1 VTIIFLISS
10 CLSGVIPLNGNDGQT
25 AEKLRIVL
33 DERLERSSSGQN
45 ERDTA
50 GIHRILQ
57 RIRHLL
63 EIPFR
68 RVVHYVLHFI
78 EVNGELAHLLDTI
91 EGQWSPMMILVM
103 SISLKSCTGRG
114 VSGAARY
121 VAVLGVGR
129 LSHNKGCGQQVRAR
143 ESCRTNGP
151 SRSAALIQRFRVLRT
166 WAARSGEAFTK
177 RETNVPRS
185 WERFRRGSG
194 NIVNEMIGMC
204 RTGWA
209 AQCFSRT
216 PVSGTALV
224 H

>member
-33 DERLERSSSGQN
+33 DERLERSGSGQN

-78 EVNGELAHLLDTI
+78 EVNDELAHLLDTI

-103 SISLKSCTGRG
+103 GISLKRLHGPRRQRGR
-114 VSGAARY
+114 S
-121 VAVLGVGR
+121 L
-129 LSHNKGCGQQVRAR
+129 
-143 ESCRTNGP
+143 CRG
-151 SRSAALIQRFRVLRT
+151 
-166 WAARSGEAFTK
+166 ARSWPTESQQGLRAAGSGTRILPHERAFTVRRAHSK
-177 RETNVPRS
+177 ISSFKNLGRS
-185 WERFRRGSG
+185 FG
-194 NIVNEMIGMC
+194 
-204 RTGWA
+204 
-209 AQCFSRT
+209 
-216 PVSGTALV
+216 
-224 H
+224 